1 MKFITVNKIAEQTEL
16 STHRVYEI
24 IRLGLLPAV
33 RIGRQIRVEEQA
45 FKAWVRRGGQA
56 YDKPEQTQAS

>member
-16 STHRVYEI
+16 STGRVYEM

-33 RIGRQIRVEEQA
+33 RMGRQIRVEEQA
-45 FKAWVRRGGQA
+45 FKDWINRGGQTYA
-56 YDKPEQTQAS
+56 ELDKSQTS